1 MGVMKSL
8 MTLYCPICKPNIDI
22 KHKDVLNNRTTDK
35 NVIIILNINLMAD
48 EYIITSSIMVW
59 ISQTR
64 LPLKTDHYPLSF
76 FQKDNILSK

>member
-1 MGVMKSL
+1 METMKSL

-22 KHKDVLNNRTTDK
+22 KYKDVLNNRTTDK

-48 EYIITSSIMVW
+48 EYIITSSTTVW
-59 ISQTR
+59 MSRTR

-76 FQKDNILSK
+76 FSKR